1 MKSST
6 TWWAACAL
14 VLATV
19 SGCGSDSNSGGS
31 TPPVNG
37 SVAAAISAAAAVPSN
52 DSAINASAPFT
63 VVQGAGLPAVSVASP
78 PKLNFTVFSDG
89 AVKTGLTLADMS
101 FAIAKL
107 VPGTN
112 GNPDEWQNYVS
123 RKATATAAGSPGA
136 AMKPPATAMQ
146 ATTDPK
152 RSPDELAAAGLGP
165 QLVYNEAGYY
175 TYTFSADI
183 TNPAWSATINKAA
196 YSTNGVVFDPNA
208 THRVAIQLSYTN
220 AAGEV
225 IRVNPNFSFR
235 FVANAAGGY
244 DSVLLTDPATQNYL
258 MTDVSSCNS
267 CHEKLALHGGGRVD
281 VQYCVMCHN
290 PGTTDPDSGNVLTM
304 STMTHK
310 IHAGRGLAGAPGGEH
325 YTIWGYNNVKYDYSE
340 VGFPQALQNCAKC
353 HTAQNPSTPQGDNW
367 KSVPSQEACLTCH
380 ASNAGSSWDDS
391 HLLIAQRFVGP
402 GAKAKDLPNSECAR
416 CHAEGTDFGSDVV
429 HFNQIEVNS
438 ALYKMNIES
447 TTFNDT
453 PDQKGRSVTVKYFLS
468 NPTADNAAYNLVTP
482 DCTGTAAA
490 PVCSNT
496 TKFGNLR
503 FYLAYQNMAGQSAA
517 VTEFTAYNN
526 GGNSANAFAYK
537 GSNDGSNHYTVNIPL
552 PDDVPPNIVVSG
564 TAQVASAG
572 QVKEPTLRLTSAAN
586 PRPPATP
593 ASLTNVVVQH
603 TATELALT
611 GSLQPRR
618 VIVSNDKCNVCHGAL
633 GSTSGSNTLANAFHG
648 GSRDTVQ
655 VCVTCHDVNKPS
667 GGTVMTSGL
676 SLQRVLP
683 VQAHDPR
690 HPWQLQAPVPVHQRQ
705 QGDRLLRQGLGRRA
719 VQADHRGHR
728 RPRLQGRHRR
738 RLQLPGGRGGHAGG
752 RGHAAAVLGRQL
764 CGRGLLA
771 RQRRQLQRLP
781 RQQLVHE
788 RPRPTGRGGAG
799 PQPAGRARH
808 AGAHQR
814 RLATLRHLAAGG
826 QLHGLPRLA
835 ARRSATSPPS
845 ATPPSA
851 TWRRTPGRRRPV
863 RTATQAGC
871 SWAWTASTAS
881 SSGRRQ
887 ARSAGDGSRGC
898 AAVLRPRGQR
908 RVRLCPWGL

>member
-6 TWWAACAL
+6 TWWTVL
-14 VLATV
+14 TLLLATV
-19 SGCGSDSNSGGS
+19 AGCGSDGNGGS
-31 TPPVNG
+31 TPPSG
-37 SVAAAISAAAAVPSN
+37 DVAAAISAAARVPAN
-52 DSAINASAPFT
+52 DSAINPFAPFT
-63 VVQGAGLPAVSVASP
+63 VLQGAGQPAVAVASP
-78 PKLNFTVFSDG
+78 PKVNFTVFSDG

-123 RKATATAAGSPGA
+123 RKATATATDSPGA
-136 AMKPPATAMQ
+136 AMTPPATAMQ

-152 RSPDELAAAGLGP
+152 RTPEELAAAGLGP
-165 QLVYNEAGYY
+165 QLVYNDAGYY

-183 TNPAWSATINKAA
+183 TDPSWSATINKTA

-208 THRVAIQLSYTN
+208 THRVAIQLSYKN

-225 IRVNPNFSFR
+225 VRVNPHFAFR
-235 FVANAAGGY
+235 FVKNAAGGY
-244 DSVLLTDPATQNYL
+244 DSVLLTDPATQDYV
-258 MTDVSSCNS
+258 MTDVSSCNA

-310 IHAGRGLAGAPGGEH
+310 IHAGRGLAGSPGGEN

-340 VGFPQALQNCAKC
+340 IGFPQALQNCAKC

-367 KSVPSQEACLTCH
+367 KSVPSREACLTCH
-380 ASNAGSSWDDS
+380 ASNAGSTWDDS
-391 HLLIAQRFVGP
+391 HTLFAQRFHGP
-402 GAKAKDLPNSECAR
+402 TATTAALTNADCAS
-416 CHAEGTDFGSDVV
+416 CHRAGTDFGSDIV

-453 PDQKGRSVTVKYFLS
+453 ADHKGRTVTVKYFLS
-468 NPTADNAAYNLVTP
+468 NPSAGDSAYNLVTS

-503 FYLAYQNMAGQSAA
+503 FYLAYQNMAGQSTA
-517 VTEFTAYNN
+517 VTEYTSYNN

-552 PDDVPPNIVVSG
+552 PDDVPPNIVATG

-586 PRPPATP
+586 PRPPAVP

-603 TATELALT
+603 TSTELALSGT
-611 GSLQPRR
+611 LQPRR

-648 GSRDTVQ
+648 GGRDTVQ
-655 VCVTCHDVNKPS
+655 VCVTCHDVNKAS
-667 GGTVMTSGL
+667 SGTVMTSGL
-676 SLQRVLP
+676 SFQESYQFKRMIHGIHGNSKRQFPYTNGNKVIGPFDKGAVGVPSKLTADGIVGVDYKAGTAAGCIYPAEVAGAPVATGTPLLCSAINYAAEVFWPGNGVNCNACHVNNSFQNDRGPLGAVVLDRSALGVP
-683 VQAHDPR
+683 G
-690 HPWQLQAPVPVHQRQ
+690 APVPIADAWQRFVISPQ
-705 QGDRLLRQGLGRRA
+705 AATCTACHDSPRA
-719 VQADHRGHR
+719 IGHVTSFGNATFGNLAQNAWPQETCADC
-728 RPRLQGRHRR
+728 
-738 RLQLPGGRGGHAGG
+738 HAGG
-752 RGHAAAVLGRQL
+752 LFMGVDR
-764 CGRGLLA
+764 
-771 RQRRQLQRLP
+771 
-781 RQQLVHE
+781 VH
-788 RPRPTGRGGAG
+788 GIK
-799 PQPAGRARH
+799 
-808 AGAHQR
+808 
-814 RLATLRHLAAGG
+814 
-826 QLHGLPRLA
+826 
-835 ARRSATSPPS
+835 
-845 ATPPSA
+845 
-851 TWRRTPGRRRPV
+851 
-863 RTATQAGC
+863 
-871 SWAWTASTAS
+871 
-881 SSGRRQ
+881 
-887 ARSAGDGSRGC
+887 
-898 AAVLRPRGQR
+898 
-908 RVRLCPWGL
+908 